1 MKDDRPERAANRAAA
16 LAFFR
21 SRPTLSPKSER
32 YYAEWLSLSR
42 YRPMLSHGL
51 GMAGA
56 MLLKQLMPRAEIEA
70 EGVRLGYANDA
81 LDDFVEL
88 MTRFN
93 VIDLRADMKRQSKEI
108 AEAQKKHKPPGRNP
122 I

>member
-1 MKDDRPERAANRAAA
+1 M
-16 LAFFR
+16 
-21 SRPTLSPKSER
+21 LSPKSER
-32 YYAEWLSLSR
+32 YYGEWLSLSR
-42 YRPMLSHGL
+42 YRPMFSHGL

-70 EGVRLGYANDA
+70 EGARLGYVGDA

-93 VIDLRADMKRQSKEI
+93 VIEFRADMKRQSREI
-108 AEAQKKHKPPGRNP
+108 AEAQKKNANHKRG
-122 I
+122 